1 MGDSFTLP
9 LRPLRQKAEK
19 PDTLPLRIAQ
29 INAQRGSFRNV
40 TEQGL
45 LEEIEANRVAGK
57 GEGEEPESTR
67 AGDGDHEAPDR
78 EKELFAS
85 RAEMIEFAMCVASSD
100 TTFFAGGR

>member
-1 MGDSFTLP
+1 MADSFALP

-29 INAQRGSFRNV
+29 INAQRGSFRDV

-45 LEEIEANRVAGK
+45 LEEIETQRISGK
-57 GEGEEPESTR
+57 EEAEPSHVDDGE
-67 AGDGDHEAPDR
+67 HEAPDK

-85 RAEMIEFAMCVASSD
+85 RAEMIEFAMCVPSYD
-100 TTFFAGGR
+100 TMFLCEGR